1 VITVLNVNFQE
12 EPMKQSGNKIIIL
25 TVILLLI
32 LNGCIT
38 EEAEE
43 MLDHDDNN
51 QSETGG
57 NNLEETAKCGN
68 SFIDEGEV
76 CDGGALNCTEIDNKY
91 EGGIAVCKQDCSGWD
106 TSICVLESQE
116 NDNQTPSEDNEDNGE
131 ENDSPSGFDK
141 NSDGF
146 WADPDTLLI
155 WEEPAML
162 NSMSG
167 FGTSIANATAYCEN
181 LFLAGANDWRV
192 PTIDELRT
200 IVRGVSTTMT
210 DGRCPTTES
219 CSNQDECNKDGDNS
233 LGFGNSCL
241 GCQALD
247 SKYDPAFSYLEPED
261 CYLTERETANGDCY
275 MVENL
280 TLCDKFWSSTPN
292 TATAGATMNAQWYLN
307 FKRGLI
313 NSAADILNIE
323 AFVRCVRSGTEEDV
337 PVDQP
342 LPEPP
347 AGTCTKDSHCEEGQW
362 CENKKCVVIP
372 EPYWTDSST
381 GLMWQSGEVQNRTWQ
396 EAMDY
401 CDGLDYEG
409 YTDWKLPNLDELKS
423 LVKGCD
429 KTASCT
435 VTTSC
440 TGYTACHNDNCSDGC
455 ASGNYL
461 PPEVGQQKSTYWT
474 SDEEEQTPQNA
485 WMVNFTTG
493 SVSYLKKTWDNQLAR
508 CVRTSN

>member
-1 VITVLNVNFQE
+1 MKFNFFVVLIALSVAFFTGCISEDAEDPDENPVNE
-12 EPMKQSGNKIIIL
+12 KDVYEKNDDEK
-25 TVILLLI
+25 
-32 LNGCIT
+32 LNGD
-38 EEAEE
+38 
-43 MLDHDDNN
+43 M
-51 QSETGG
+51 
-57 NNLEETAKCGN
+57 CGN
-68 SFIDEGEV
+68 SEVDEGEV
-76 CDGGALNCTEIDNKY
+76 CDGGGMNCNEIDSKY
-91 EGGIAVCKQDCSGWD
+91 SGGIALCKDDCSGWNLTGCKTD
-106 TSICVLESQE
+106 IDENG
-116 NDNQTPSEDNEDNGE
+116 NDNDDSGDDGDNGS
-131 ENDSPSGFDK
+131 DGFDK
-141 NSDGF
+141 TAGGF

-155 WEEPAML
+155 WEEPPRF

-167 FGTSIANATAYCEN
+167 FGTSIAKAAAYCEN

-210 DGRCPTTES
+210 DGHCPTTED
-219 CSNQDECNKDGDNS
+219 CSHQDNCNKDSDNS

-247 SKYDPAFSYLEPED
+247 SQYDPAFSYLGPED

-292 TATAGATMNAQWYLN
+292 TAPAGATMSAQWYLN
-307 FKRGLI
+307 FRRGLI

-323 AFVRCVRSGTEEDV
+323 AFIRCVRSGKEEDV

-347 AGTCTKDSHCEEGQW
+347 SGTCTKDSHCEEGKW

-372 EPYWTDSST
+372 EPYWIDSST
-381 GLMWQSGEVQNRTWQ
+381 GLMWQAGAVQNRTWQ

-429 KTASCT
+429 KTTNCT
-435 VTTSC
+435 VTSSC
-440 TGYTACHNDNCSDGC
+440 TGYTACHNDSCKNGC

-461 PPEVGQQKSTYWT
+461 PPQVGQQKSAYWT
-474 SDEEEQTPQNA
+474 SDEEAQTPQNA

-508 CVRTSN
+508 CVRISN